1 MFFFIVILVNTVYTY
16 FKLQEKKC
24 TQAIDTFFF
33 RKLEIEAIITVLE
46 YLEKKIHNIC
56 WL

>member
-46 YLEKKIHNIC
+46 YLEKKIHNTC

>member
-33 RKLEIEAIITVLE
+33 RKLETEAIITVLE
-46 YLEKKIHNIC
+46 YLEKKIHNTC

>member
-1 MFFFIVILVNTVYTY
+1 MFFFIVILVNTVYMY